1 MQSERKKIIRYALDY
16 EIEDINTYSGYK
28 GDLIAKIVT
37 KDLKAAVELQRY
49 ARSLN
54 ILDVVVKHNPNLEI
68 YEIYC
73 VTKDS
78 HVYHLKQEDIMEEVH
93 SHHPKKDIWNGS
105 K

>member
-1 MQSERKKIIRYALDY
+1 
-16 EIEDINTYSGYK
+16 
-28 GDLIAKIVT
+28 
-37 KDLKAAVELQRY
+37 
-49 ARSLN
+49 LN

>member
-1 MQSERKKIIRYALDY
+1 MQAERKKIIRYALDY

-54 ILDVVVKHNPNLEI
+54 ILDVVVKHNPNLAI

-78 HVYHLKQEDIMEEVH
+78 HVYHLKEENIMEEVH